1 MDNPIKELNNKVI
14 ELYGQLAKLEY
25 ELETLDVKKE
35 DMRKDY
41 ANVSPAVGTED
52 KGQST
57 HKG

>member
-35 DMRKDY
+35 AMRKDY
-41 ANVSPAVGTED
+41 APTSTVGTED